1 MLKNARP
8 HPDARPVDTGIAVGT
23 ASNTL
28 TSKDYQSI
36 HDFLEVQAGIRLGA
50 GKEYLVTS
58 RLRRLLPMFD
68 LSGYGA
74 LVARLAQAGSNRL
87 QTAVVDAMT
96 TNETFWF
103 RDNAH
108 FRVLIEGV
116 LAEIRP
122 ARLRIWSAAAST
134 GQEAYTTAIC
144 LQDAMQNGRLSR
156 TLGYEIIGTDI
167 SPTALAEAKGASY
180 CGVSASRGLNPE
192 QRRRYFREQGGCIE
206 LLPQYRRGISFR
218 SFNLLQPFDGLGR
231 FDVVFCRNVLIYFSQ
246 ERKRDIIAR
255 IARSLNP
262 GGHLFLG
269 STESM
274 SGHEDL
280 FEMRNLAGG
289 LVYRVR
295 S

>member
-8 HPDARPVDTGIAVGT
+8 HPETRPADTAIAVGT

-28 TSKDYQSI
+28 TPDDYRLI
-36 HDFLEVQAGIRLGA
+36 HDFLEGQAGIRLGA

-58 RLRRLLPMFD
+58 RLGSLLPMFD
-68 LSGYGA
+68 LSGYTA
-74 LVARLAQAGSNRL
+74 LVERLAQPGSGRL

-103 RDNAH
+103 RDSVH

-116 LAEIRP
+116 LAESRP
-122 ARLRIWSAAAST
+122 SRLRIWSAAAST

-144 LQDAMQNGRLSR
+144 LQEAMQDGRLSR
-156 TLGYEIIGTDI
+156 MLGYEIVGTDI
-167 SPTALAEAKGASY
+167 SPTALADAKGASY

-192 QRRRYFREQGGCIE
+192 QRRRYFREQGACIE
-206 LLPQYRRGISFR
+206 LLPRYRQGISFR
-218 SFNLLQPFDGLGR
+218 SFNLLQPFEGLGR

-246 ERKRDIIAR
+246 ERKRDIVTR

-295 S
+295 T

>member
-8 HPDARPVDTGIAVGT
+8 HPDTRPADTGIAVET
-23 ASNTL
+23 AKNTL
-28 TSKDYQSI
+28 TSQDYQAI
-36 HDFLEVQAGIRLGA
+36 HEFLEGQAGIRLGA

-58 RLRRLLPMFD
+58 RLARLLAKFG
-68 LSGYGA
+68 LRGYAA
-74 LVARLAQAGSNRL
+74 LVAHLKRPDSSRLR
-87 QTAVVDAMT
+87 TAVVDAMT

-103 RDNAH
+103 RDTAH

-116 LAEIRP
+116 LAETRP
-122 ARLRIWSAAAST
+122 TRLRIWSAAAST

-144 LQDAMQNGRLSR
+144 LQDAMQEGRLSR
-156 TLGYEIIGTDI
+156 TLGYEIVGTDI
-167 SPTALAEAKGASY
+167 SPTALAEAQGASY

-192 QRRRYFREQGGCIE
+192 QRRRYFRERGGCIE
-206 LLPQYRRGISFR
+206 LLPQYRQGISFR

>member
-8 HPDARPVDTGIAVGT
+8 HPETGPVDTGIAVGT

-28 TSKDYQSI
+28 TSQDYQSI
-36 HDFLEVQAGIRLGA
+36 HDFLELQAGIRLGA

-58 RLRRLLPMFD
+58 RLGRLLPMFD

-74 LVARLAQAGSNRL
+74 LVARLTQPGSGRL

-103 RDNAH
+103 RDSAH

-116 LAEIRP
+116 LAENRP
-122 ARLRIWSAAAST
+122 SRLRIWSAAAST

-144 LQDAMQNGRLSR
+144 LQDAMQDGRMSR
-156 TLGYEIIGTDI
+156 TLGYEIVGTDI
-167 SPTALAEAKGASY
+167 SPTALAEAEGASY

-192 QRRRYFREQGGCIE
+192 QRRRYFREQGSCIE
-206 LLPQYRRGISFR
+206 LLPQYRQGISFR

>member
-1 MLKNARP
+1 MLKNARSF
-8 HPDARPVDTGIAVGT
+8 PDKDPYSTRLTEGSVT
-23 ASNTL
+23 NTL
-28 TSKDYQSI
+28 TPAEYESI
-36 HDFLEVQAGIRLGA
+36 HDFLEGRAGIRLGA

-58 RLRRLLPMFD
+58 RLGRLLPMFELAGYAQLVST
-68 LSGYGA
+68 LS
-74 LVARLAQAGSNRL
+74 RPGSGRL

-103 RDNAH
+103 RDSAH
-108 FRVLIEGV
+108 FSVLIDGILGERN
-116 LAEIRP
+116 AAP
-122 ARLRIWSAAAST
+122 LRIWSAAAST

-144 LQDAMQNGRLSR
+144 LQDAMQDGRLSR
-156 TLGYEIIGTDI
+156 TLSYEIVGTDI
-167 SPTALAEAKGASY
+167 SPTALTEAQGASY
-180 CGVSASRGLNPE
+180 CGVSASRGLSDG
-192 QRRRYFREQGGCIE
+192 QRRRYFREHGGCIE
-206 LLPQYRRGISFR
+206 VLPQYRRGISFR
-218 SFNLLQPFDGLGR
+218 SFNLLEPFDALGR

-246 ERKRDIIAR
+246 ERKRDIISR

-274 SGHEDL
+274 SGNEDL